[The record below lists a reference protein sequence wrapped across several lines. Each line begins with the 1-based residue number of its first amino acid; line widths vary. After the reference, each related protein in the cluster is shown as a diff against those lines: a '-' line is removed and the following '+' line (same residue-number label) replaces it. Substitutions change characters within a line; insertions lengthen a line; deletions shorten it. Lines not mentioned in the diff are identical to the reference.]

1 MSLLRTPF
9 HARHVALG
17 ARMVPFAGYEMPV
30 QYTGVREEHVGTRAF
45 CGLFDVSHMGEVRF
59 RGPNAAESLSW
70 LLSNAIRKLEPGQA
84 QYNAMCN
91 HEGGVVD
98 DVFVYM
104 VAPHDYVVCVNASN
118 RHKDVAW
125 MLANNRGAEI
135 VDESDSW
142 AQLAIQG
149 PKAVEVVDQLTDFDA
164 RAVPRH
170 HFRID
175 TFAGVAGC
183 MIARTG
189 YTGEDGFEVFLPA
202 AQAGPSWDAV
212 LDCGQ
217 PMAVI
222 PVGLGARDTLRLEVR
237 NALYG
242 HELDDHHT
250 PLQSGLGWITKL
262 GKPGGFLGMDAIAA
276 RKATDAEVLVGM
288 TIEGKRIAREGMDV
302 SVPGPDG
309 QARKVGRV
317 TSGTLAPSLDRAVC
331 IAWVDRSL
339 AAPGTRLTV
348 DVRGKEATGVVV
360 EGPFLRR

>member
-9 HARHVALG
+9 HARHVAMG

-30 QYTGVREEHVGTRAF
+30 QYAGVREEHVGTRTD

-59 RGPNAAESLSW
+59 RGPRAEDALSW
-70 LLSNAIRKLEPGQA
+70 LLTNAIRKLEPGQA

-104 VAPHDYVVCVNASN
+104 VGRDDYVVCVNASN

-125 MLANNRGAEI
+125 MKAQDRTGAEI
-135 VDESDSW
+135 VDESEAW
-142 AQLAIQG
+142 AQIAVQG
-149 PKAVEVVDQLTDFDA
+149 PKAVEVVDELVDFDA

-170 HFRID
+170 HFRVASY
-175 TFAGVAGC
+175 AGVDGC
-183 MIARTG
+183 LIARTG
-189 YTGEDGFEVFLPA
+189 YTGEDGFEVFVPA
-202 AQAGPSWDAV
+202 DRAGPVWDAT
-212 LDCGQ
+212 LDCGAPLGIQ
-217 PMAVI
+217 A
-222 PVGLGARDTLRLEVR
+222 VGLGARDTLRLEVR

-262 GKPGGFLGMDAIAA
+262 GKPGGFVGMEAIQ
-276 RKATDAEVLVGM
+276 RRRATDPDVLVGM

-302 SVPGPDG
+302 VHEG
-309 QARKVGRV
+309 RKVGRV
-317 TSGTLAPSLDRAVC
+317 TSGTLGPSLDRAVC
-331 IAWVDRSL
+331 LAWVDRAL
-339 AAPGTRLTV
+339 AAPGTRLTI
-348 DVRGKEATGVVV
+348 DVRGKEATGVVC